1 MTRHAVDLKTLLINH
16 EGIRLKPYTDT
27 VGKLTIG
34 VGRNLAD
41 KGITHAE
48 ALAMLD
54 KDIADATNDCLHE
67 FPWFVGLTEP
77 RKWVILSM
85 VFNLGLEGLKKFKR
99 MLACV
104 ELEDY
109 QGAAWEMAQS
119 KWAQQVGM
127 RAVELQEMM
136 RGH

>member
-1 MTRHAVDLKTLLINH
+1 MTLKDLLIKH
-16 EGIRLKPYTDT
+16 EGVRLKPYTDT

-41 KGITHAE
+41 RGITYSE
-48 ALAMLD
+48 AMAMLD
-54 KDIADATNDCLHE
+54 KDIADATNNCLHE
-67 FPWFVGLTEP
+67 FPWFAGLDEQ

-99 MLACV
+99 MLSYV
-104 ELEDY
+104 ELGDY
-109 QGAAWEMAQS
+109 EGAAWEMAQS

-136 RGH
+136 RGY

>member
-1 MTRHAVDLKTLLINH
+1 MTRHAADLKTLLINH

-34 VGRNLAD
+34 VGRNLVD
-41 KGITHAE
+41 KGITYGE
-48 ALAMLD
+48 AMALLD

-67 FPWFVGLTEP
+67 FPWFIGLTEQ